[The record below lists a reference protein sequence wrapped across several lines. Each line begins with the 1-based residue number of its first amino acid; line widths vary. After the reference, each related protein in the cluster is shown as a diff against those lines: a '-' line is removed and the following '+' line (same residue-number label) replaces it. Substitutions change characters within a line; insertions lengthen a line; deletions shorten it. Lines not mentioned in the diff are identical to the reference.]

1 MLLSEAWKRYQ
12 QDKKIEGYS
21 SLTLKT
27 YCFQYNLL
35 LRYFGDIDM
44 NEFNT
49 DRLKEY
55 LIRSGDHLKPSSLG
69 HRIRCV
75 KSLFRWSH
83 EEGYTQKNPA
93 AKLKEPKLGKRIPK
107 FLSELEIEHPK
118 GSLSNNNG
126 ESTI

>member
-12 QDKKIEGYS
+12 QGKKIEGYS

-35 LRYFGDIDM
+35 LRFFGDIDM

-55 LIRSGDHLKPSSLG
+55 LIRSGDHLKPSRLG

-83 EEGYTQKNPA
+83 EEGYI
-93 AKLKEPKLGKRIPK
+93 L
-107 FLSELEIEHPK
+107 
-118 GSLSNNNG
+118 
-126 ESTI
+126 

>member
-1 MLLSEAWKRYQ
+1 MLLSEAWKKYQ

-27 YCFQYNLL
+27 YCFQYKLL
-35 LRYFGDIDM
+35 LRFFGDIDM

-83 EEGYTQKNPA
+83 EEGYTQKI
-93 AKLKEPKLGKRIPK
+93 L
-107 FLSELEIEHPK
+107 
-118 GSLSNNNG
+118 
-126 ESTI
+126 